1 MGGGGKFP
9 SVLFDPAIEKWY
21 HMKENTH
28 VYYKLNRRTG
38 YLGIMLTL
46 VVPGIVL
53 LGSSYGFVSIFEQAL
68 VGNGARDS
76 VEGFLQC
83 WKLYVEAVQDTYARP
98 SGGVLCVRESSV
110 NWGRGK
116 LMRISD
122 VYMGAFQPL
131 GARREEKYNF
141 PESPKF

>member
-53 LGSSYGFVSIFEQAL
+53 LGSTYGF
-68 VGNGARDS
+68 
-76 VEGFLQC
+76 
-83 WKLYVEAVQDTYARP
+83 
-98 SGGVLCVRESSV
+98 
-110 NWGRGK
+110 
-116 LMRISD
+116 
-122 VYMGAFQPL
+122 GAFQPL
-131 GARREEKYNF
+131 GARRDEKYNF